1 MKEKHTIKP
10 SQTDWDRI
18 MNMKDEEIDYS
29 DIPAL
34 GDDFFKNA
42 RVRWPGNKKQLTLRL
57 DPDVV
62 DYFKHLGKG
71 YQKTMNYVLR
81 RYMEAHQ
88 NISGSGSN

>member
-1 MKEKHTIKP
+1 MKEKHTTKT
-10 SQTDWDRI
+10 SQTDWDRVI
-18 MNMKDEEIDYS
+18 NMREEEIDYS

-42 RVRWPGNKKQLTLRL
+42 QVHWPGNKKQLTLRL

-71 YQKTMNYVLR
+71 YQRTMNNVLR
-81 RYMEAHQ
+81 KYMDAHLYPR
-88 NISGSGSN
+88 

>member
-1 MKEKHTIKP
+1 MKE
-10 SQTDWDRI
+10 
-18 MNMKDEEIDYS
+18 EEIDYS

-71 YQKTMNYVLR
+71 YQSTMNYVLR
-81 RYMEAHQ
+81 RYMEAHCGAPADLHRFPTKTCSKAAG
-88 NISGSGSN
+88 N